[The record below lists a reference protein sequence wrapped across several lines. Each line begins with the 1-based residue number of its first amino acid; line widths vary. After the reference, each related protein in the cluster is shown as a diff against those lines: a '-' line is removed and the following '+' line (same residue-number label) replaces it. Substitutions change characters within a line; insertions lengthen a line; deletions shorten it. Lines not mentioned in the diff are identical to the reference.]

1 MANSQRLAQC
11 CTMLA
16 HCCATFFCTFFWY
29 FLESSTVRSSAIV
42 CIYISSCYLNWKILV
57 YWVSTT
63 DLFGPAIDYV
73 EIVSS
78 QTEFGTHPPP
88 HTTTIRQFFFKTLFL
103 ENFQSIFS
111 SFCTIAARL
120 GPFFTPFGA
129 KLPFLVLFGDFFG
142 EHSCGFASKGRGRYL
157 PFPQQSLQLQ

>member
-1 MANSQRLAQC
+1 MANSHRLAQC

-16 HCCATFFCTFFWY
+16 HCCATFFWY
-29 FLESSTVRSSAIV
+29 FLEGSTVRSSAIV

-57 YWVSTT
+57 FESVLPTSWV
-63 DLFGPAIDYV
+63 LLLIFV

-88 HTTTIRQFFFKTLFL
+88 HTTTIRQFFFLQNTILK
-103 ENFQSIFS
+103 NFHSIFS

-120 GPFFTPFGA
+120 GPFLTPFGA

>member
-1 MANSQRLAQC
+1 M
-11 CTMLA
+11 
-16 HCCATFFCTFFWY
+16 
-29 FLESSTVRSSAIV
+29 RSSAIV
-42 CIYISSCYLNWKILV
+42 CIKFSSFYLYWKILIFEPV
-57 YWVSTT
+57 LPTSSV
-63 DLFGPAIDYV
+63 LLLIFV

-88 HTTTIRQFFFKTLFL
+88 HTTTIRQFFFQNTFL
-103 ENFQSIFS
+103 KNFQSIFS

-120 GPFFTPFGA
+120 GPFLTPFGA